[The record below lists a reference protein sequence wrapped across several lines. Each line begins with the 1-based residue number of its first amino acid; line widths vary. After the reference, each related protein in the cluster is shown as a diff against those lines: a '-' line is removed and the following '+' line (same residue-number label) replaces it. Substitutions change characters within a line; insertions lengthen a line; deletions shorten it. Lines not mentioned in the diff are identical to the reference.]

1 MVGTP
6 PRLVYYTLLK
16 VAVTER
22 ASRTPAGRDA
32 GRRASWP
39 LRMSDGFNP
48 RDTDSSGLLD
58 VIRGQ
63 HVRVAFGRCV
73 AAVRTCA
80 VTPWDKIGSAACM
93 VVRTAPQCHSQGSGV
108 RAFVSTVIRR
118 LAWRSVWGGMGL
130 LASCAAAASGTHY
143 CRAYALPPT
152 SVAFGQVARRRDSSP
167 GVPENEGSH
176 HELGR
181 CCSALTRETS
191 GEPHAHA
198 RGERAA
204 SEKPSGKSNRPPD
217 LPYPFSWL

>member
-6 PRLVYYTLLK
+6 SRLVYYTLLK

-48 RDTDSSGLLD
+48 RDTDSSGSLD

-63 HVRVAFGRCV
+63 HVRVALGRCV

-80 VTPWDKIGSAACM
+80 VTPPDKIGSAAGCIGGAHRASM
-93 VVRTAPQCHSQGSGV
+93 PLSGV
-108 RAFVSTVIRR
+108 RGQGVCFDRNSTSCLAICMGWYGALGIVCSRCQWHSLLQGVR
-118 LAWRSVWGGMGL
+118 LATNVSGIRPGGE
-130 LASCAAAASGTHY
+130 TP
-143 CRAYALPPT
+143 R
-152 SVAFGQVARRRDSSP
+152 P

-191 GEPHAHA
+191 DEPHAHA

>member
-1 MVGTP
+1 MRSSRIESSAGPRTRRVSMLNRAHAMVGTP
-6 PRLVYYTLLK
+6 SRLVYYTLLK

-48 RDTDSSGLLD
+48 RDTDSSGSLD

-63 HVRVAFGRCV
+63 HVRVALGRCV

-143 CRAYALPPT
+143 CRAHAMPPT
-152 SVAFGQVARRRDSSP
+152 SVAFGQVARRRPRCP
-167 GVPENEGSH
+167 G
-176 HELGR
+176 
-181 CCSALTRETS
+181 
-191 GEPHAHA
+191 
-198 RGERAA
+198 
-204 SEKPSGKSNRPPD
+204 K
-217 LPYPFSWL
+217 